1 MVFRDSFSMATHK
14 VFLGYRTTLAQRII
28 PEISINVYDANINI
42 GIFHYPNF
50 HYMNSQTK
58 EN

>member
-1 MVFRDSFSMATHK
+1 MTIHK
-14 VFLGYRTTLAQRII
+14 VFLEYRTTISQRII

-42 GIFHYPNF
+42 GIPHYPNF

-58 EN
+58 